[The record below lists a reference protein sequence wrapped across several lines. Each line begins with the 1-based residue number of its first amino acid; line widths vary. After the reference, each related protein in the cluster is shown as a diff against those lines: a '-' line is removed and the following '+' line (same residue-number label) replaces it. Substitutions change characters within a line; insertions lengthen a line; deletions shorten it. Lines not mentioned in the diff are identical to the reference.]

1 MLRMSNDWKTLL
13 WFYLSLSLLV
23 VLILIFW
30 IKAPEGSKTFQT
42 ALVSPSPI
50 NQGSLV
56 IQLEK
61 AEISRVSDS
70 GKEWEI
76 HTDDLS
82 KDGENIY
89 LNGVQGFLYQGN
101 QPQYQVQAKKGQVDI
116 ENSDARLEDINLIK
130 IDGGGSIV
138 GESLTWLSNEQFM
151 RIENVLV
158 KRKNV
163 LIESKKL
170 WYDLSRGILAFPEEV
185 IITLKSEG
193 NL

>member
-1 MLRMSNDWKTLL
+1 MSNDWKTLL
-13 WFYLSLSLLV
+13 WLYLSLVLLV
-23 VLILIFW
+23 ILILVFW
-30 IKAPEGSKTFQT
+30 INPLERSKTFRT
-42 ALVSPSPI
+42 ALISPTPI

-89 LNGVQGFLYQGN
+89 LNGVQGFLFQEN
-101 QPQYQVQAKKGQVDI
+101 QPQYQIKAKKGQVDV
-116 ENSDARLEDINLIK
+116 ENSDARLEDINLVK

-138 GESLTWLSNEQFM
+138 GKTLTWLSNEQFM

-158 KRKNV
+158 EKKNM

-170 WYDLSRGILAFPEEV
+170 WYDLSRGLLAFPEEV
-185 IITLKSEG
+185 VITLKSEG

>member
-13 WFYLSLSLLV
+13 WFYLSLSWLV

-89 LNGVQGFLYQGN
+89 LNGVQGFLYQG
-101 QPQYQVQAKKGQVDI
+101 
-116 ENSDARLEDINLIK
+116 INH
-130 IDGGGSIV
+130 SIR
-138 GESLTWLSNEQFM
+138 F
-151 RIENVLV
+151 
-158 KRKNV
+158 KRKGDKWI
-163 LIESKKL
+163 LKIL
-170 WYDLSRGILAFPEEV
+170 MHDLRISTSLRLMEV
-185 IITLKSEG
+185 VPSLVSP
-193 NL
+193 

>member
-13 WFYLSLSLLV
+13 WFYLSLSWLV

-101 QPQYQVQAKKGQVDI
+101 QPQYQVQAKRGQVDI
-116 ENSDARLEDINLIK
+116 ENSDALKAITSLSAAIRFMVRRTDKRTDIGNTYTKKEGRLYKKTWAMVIN
-130 IDGGGSIV
+130 G
-138 GESLTWLSNEQFM
+138 
-151 RIENVLV
+151 
-158 KRKNV
+158 
-163 LIESKKL
+163 
-170 WYDLSRGILAFPEEV
+170 
-185 IITLKSEG
+185 TLD
-193 NL
+193 